1 MEWENVR
8 LLPAKTLL
16 AVSGVAALMLAVES
30 AIKGL
35 PSAAVY
41 GALALLLLIA
51 GGSLIPDRRW
61 SVRLGSVVAWAAIPV
76 WLASL
81 VALDHPID
89 FSTGLFCLGM
99 MVAAGWTSGFLSRE
113 LEPPQWM
120 GGYETTDKASI
131 SIEGWIEELADDSPL
146 PLGQLG

>member
-1 MEWENVR
+1 MEWEDVR
-8 LLPAKTLL
+8 FLPAKTLL
-16 AVSGVAALMLAVES
+16 AVSGVAGLMLTVES

-35 PSAAVY
+35 PSAPVY

-51 GGSLIPDRRW
+51 GGSLAPDRRW
-61 SVRLGSVVAWAAIPV
+61 RVRLGSVVAWAAIPV

-81 VALDHPID
+81 VSLDHPID

-99 MVAAGWTSGFLSRE
+99 MVAAGWTSNFLSAE
-113 LEPPQWM
+113 LGPPEWM
-120 GGYETTDKASI
+120 RGYDPADEAPV